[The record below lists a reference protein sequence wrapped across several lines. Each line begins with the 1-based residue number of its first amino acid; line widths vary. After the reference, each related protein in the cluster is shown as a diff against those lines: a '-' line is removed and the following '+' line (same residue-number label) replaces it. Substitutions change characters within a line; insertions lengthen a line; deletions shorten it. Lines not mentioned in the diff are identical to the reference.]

1 MLASDILSRD
11 SLGLYSKRQKKKKHN
26 KDFWNMAFSMK
37 YGDSEN
43 H

>member
-11 SLGLYSKRQKKKKHN
+11 SLGLYSKRQKKKHN